1 MAPAD
6 AARGAVREEFVAR
19 ACRAHARIS
28 HARAIDA
35 CLFEPDRQR
44 LQQVDMAFVGNQEEP
59 KRSSKRLRT
68 SAPVSKQDAWM
79 CGPTYTL

>member
-44 LQQVDMAFVGNQEEP
+44 LQQVDMAFVGNAGGTEAVFEALAHVGA
-59 KRSSKRLRT
+59 RLEAGR
-68 SAPVSKQDAWM
+68 VDV
-79 CGPTYTL
+79 GPTYTL